1 MSMPERTT
9 VRQWLRAND
18 YAKVADLIDQLLDEW
33 AKSGKSTRRNWWNVL
48 AGDADGKPCVVSG
61 RKFPVL
67 RAAQVRQGVL
77 VTPNSIFKSPTEAAP
92 PASKSNRWPG
102 RKRRRKA

>member
-1 MSMPERTT
+1 MSDRTT
-9 VRQWLRAND
+9 VREWLRENQ
-18 YAKVADLIDQLLDEW
+18 YGKVADLIDEILEEW
-33 AKSGKSTRRNWWNVL
+33 AKTGKSTRRNWWNVL
-48 AGDADGKPCVVSG
+48 AGDAQGNPCVVSG

-92 PASKSNRWPG
+92 PQSKSNRWPG